1 MKILVVD
8 DMTSI
13 RHVMLH
19 MLKSIGYDQ
28 NDEAVNGQQALQL
41 LRRNKYDL
49 LITDYHMPKI
59 NGIQLLK
66 RIRSEKALANLPVL
80 MITCEDQK
88 TEVQSILAAKVN
100 GFIIKPFTTNTLS
113 KQLNWI
119 KQEISHY

>member
-41 LRRNKYDL
+41 LRKKKYDL

-66 RIRSEKALANLPVL
+66 RIRSEKELASLPVL

-88 TEVQSILAAKVN
+88 QEVQSILAAKVN

-119 KQEISHY
+119 KKEIREG